1 MNHAQTGFVVNA
13 NIACVLYTR
22 CIYCYP
28 LNNGPYLKLVQQQ
41 HACWSAFNVFLW
53 KIYKSK
59 KGIFARGN
67 GSLRNQARMRMSEK
81 PGISLHFKKILLKE
95 CLPPLETPP
104 LSFIPLLSPIE
115 NPPNKRQDPTD
126 NMSHV
131 MTTRNIVL
139 HSPFF
144 HPKPLA
150 YFPPQTTNSC
160 YHHSLC

>member
-1 MNHAQTGFVVNA
+1 
-13 NIACVLYTR
+13 
-22 CIYCYP
+22 
-28 LNNGPYLKLVQQQ
+28 
-41 HACWSAFNVFLW
+41 
-53 KIYKSK
+53 
-59 KGIFARGN
+59 
-67 GSLRNQARMRMSEK
+67 MSEE

-144 HPKPLA
+144 YPKTPSLLCTPNNKPLLSPFSVLKKI
-150 YFPPQTTNSC
+150 YV
-160 YHHSLC
+160 

>member
-1 MNHAQTGFVVNA
+1 
-13 NIACVLYTR
+13 
-22 CIYCYP
+22 
-28 LNNGPYLKLVQQQ
+28 
-41 HACWSAFNVFLW
+41 
-53 KIYKSK
+53 
-59 KGIFARGN
+59 
-67 GSLRNQARMRMSEK
+67 MSEE

-126 NMSHV
+126 NISHV

-144 HPKPLA
+144 HPKLLA
-150 YFPPQTTNSC
+150 YFPPQTTTLVITI
-160 YHHSLC
+160 LCAKENLRLASVNVGVAPAMKYNNLGCRI